1 MDVHTVQ
8 KGESLSVIARQHGI
22 RFWANMYLAAENDG
36 FRDKRPNPDL
46 IQPGDRIV
54 IPSKASI
61 ARLEARAE
69 VNHTLPKLFTQPTLD
84 LCWQAC
90 AKMLYCWKNR
100 GGNAEADFKNSL
112 GTDYDKPGGLQ
123 MQNRIPVLS
132 KLGMRSANVT
142 NINQLHE
149 LLCVKGPL
157 WVAEINGGAHAQILT
172 GYNLMNC
179 TWSLLDPLGKG
190 MTITFDEA
198 GGATG
203 GSMGAANLGNMTRR
217 RSINSMVLDNLVF
230 GYI

>member
-1 MDVHTVQ
+1 MDVHTV
-8 KGESLSVIARQHGI
+8 KRGESLSAIARQHGI
-22 RFWANMYLAAENDG
+22 RFWANMYLAGENDG
-36 FRDKRPNPDL
+36 FRQKRPNPDL
-46 IQPGDRIV
+46 IQPGDRII
-54 IPSKASI
+54 IPSRASI

-90 AKMLYCWKNR
+90 AKMLYYWKNR

-123 MQNRIPVLS
+123 MQSRIPVLS
-132 KLGMRSANVT
+132 KLGMRSVNVT

-149 LLCVKGPL
+149 ILSVKGPL

-179 TWSLLDPLGKG
+179 TWYLLDPLGKG
-190 MTITFDEA
+190 MAITFDEA

-203 GSMGAANLGNMTRR
+203 GSTGAATLGNMTRR